1 MKDLNSV
8 RIFLAVVEHAS
19 FTAAAKHL
27 GLPKGTVSYKIS
39 ELEGELGVRLLN
51 RTTRAVTTTP
61 EGSEFAERCGPSL
74 ENIIEASEWI
84 AQASKAPT
92 GLLRIKA
99 PTTYTQWAIA
109 PALPKFLAAYP
120 QLKIALSVSDDFR
133 TDIVQQGID
142 LVVSVGP
149 NHDSS
154 FIRFPLGHSV
164 RRLYA
169 SKAYLATHA
178 RIARLE
184 DLKNHACLVCAQ
196 PSPGYSWSL
205 TNKTKMGK
213 VTISGPLIST
223 DYVPLVQAAIQGLG
237 VALLPQRICGEH
249 LAAGRLVP
257 VLSDYLC
264 NTPEFNALIPSKKL
278 LTPKVKA
285 FIEFLK
291 ANPW

>member
-19 FTAAAKHL
+19 FTAAAKRL

-61 EGSEFAERCGPSL
+61 EGSELAERCGPSL
-74 ENIIEASEWI
+74 ENIIEASAWV
-84 AQASKAPT
+84 AQASKAPS

-109 PALPKFLAAYP
+109 PALPKFLAVYP

-142 LVVSVGP
+142 LVISVGP
-149 NHDSS
+149 NSDSS

-169 SKAYLATHA
+169 SKAYLAANPKIT
-178 RIARLE
+178 RLE
-184 DLKNHACLVCAQ
+184 DLKSHACLICSA

-205 TNKTKMGK
+205 TNKTKTGK
-213 VTISGPLIST
+213 VPISGPLVST
-223 DYVPLVQAAIQGLG
+223 DYVPLVEGAIQGLG

-249 LAAGRLVP
+249 LATGRLVP
-257 VLSDYLC
+257 VLSDWLC
-264 NTPEFNALIPSKKL
+264 NTPEFNVLIPSKKL
-278 LTPKVKA
+278 LTPKVKV

>member
-19 FTAAAKHL
+19 FTAAAKRL
-27 GLPKGTVSYKIS
+27 GLPKNTVSYKVS

-61 EGSEFAERCGPSL
+61 EGMELAERCGPSL
-74 ENIIEASEWI
+74 ETIMEAGAWI
-84 AQASKAPT
+84 AHASKSPS
-92 GLLRIKA
+92 GLLRIKV

-109 PALPKFLAAYP
+109 PALPRFLAAYP

-154 FIRFPLGHSV
+154 FVRFPLGHSV

-169 SKAYLATHA
+169 SKAYLAAKPKIT
-178 RIARLE
+178 RLE
-184 DLKNHACLVCAQ
+184 DLKEHACLICSE

-205 TNKTKMGK
+205 TNKSKTVK
-213 VTISGPLIST
+213 VPISGPLVST
-223 DYVPLVQAAIQGLG
+223 DYVPLVEGAKQGVG

-249 LAAGRLVP
+249 VASGHLVP
-257 VLSDYLC
+257 VLSEWMC
-264 NTPEFNALIPSKKL
+264 NTPEFNALIPSKRL
-278 LTPKVKA
+278 LAPKVKA

>member
-1 MKDLNSV
+1 MKDLNSL
-8 RIFLAVVEHAS
+8 RIFLAVVAHAS
-19 FTAAAKHL
+19 FTAAAKQL
-27 GLPKGTVSYKIS
+27 GLPKGTVSYKVS

-61 EGSEFAERCGPSL
+61 EGNELAERCGPSL
-74 ENIIEASEWI
+74 ENIMEASEWI
-84 AQASKAPT
+84 AQASKAPS

-109 PALPKFLAAYP
+109 PVLPKFLKAYP
-120 QLKIALSVSDDFR
+120 QLKIVMSISDDLR

-154 FIRFPLGHSV
+154 LIRFPLGHSV

-169 SKAYLATHA
+169 SKSYLAANPKITK
-178 RIARLE
+178 LE
-184 DLKNHACLVCAQ
+184 DLKKHPCLICSGPA
-196 PSPGYSWSL
+196 PGYSWSL
-205 TNKTKMGK
+205 VNKTKTGK
-213 VTISGPLIST
+213 VTISGPLVST
-223 DYVPLVQAAIQGLG
+223 DYVPLVEGALQGLG

-249 LAAGRLVP
+249 LVTGRLVP
-257 VLSDYLC
+257 VLDDWMC

-291 ANPW
+291 SNPW

>member
-19 FTAAAKHL
+19 FTAAAKRL
-27 GLPKGTVSYKIS
+27 GLPKGTVSYKVS

-51 RTTRAVTTTP
+51 RTTRAVTPTP

-74 ENIIEASEWI
+74 ENIIEASAWI
-84 AQASKAPT
+84 AQASKAPS

-99 PTTYTQWAIA
+99 PTTYTQYAIA

-120 QLKIALSVSDDFR
+120 QMKIALSVSDDFR

-154 FIRFPLGHSV
+154 FIRYPLGHSV

-169 SKAYLATHA
+169 SKAYLAGKPRMT
-178 RIARLE
+178 RLE
-184 DLKNHACLVCAQ
+184 DLKNHACLVCSP
-196 PSPGYSWSL
+196 PSPSYSWSL
-205 TNKTKMGK
+205 INQNKTAK
-213 VTISGPLIST
+213 VTIS
-223 DYVPLVQAAIQGLG
+223 
-237 VALLPQRICGEH
+237 
-249 LAAGRLVP
+249 
-257 VLSDYLC
+257 
-264 NTPEFNALIPSKKL
+264 
-278 LTPKVKA
+278 
-285 FIEFLK
+285 
-291 ANPW
+291 